1 MSGELALE
9 ARKIIKN
16 FGTNQV
22 LKEMDFQLRK
32 GEVHA
37 LLGINGA
44 GKSTLIKIISGA
56 YRQDSGQIFVDGK
69 DMGKLTPTK
78 AIESGIA
85 TIYQETSLFPE
96 LSVAENLSVGHRVR
110 KGKTLDW
117 KGTVEKARTVFN
129 NMGISIDPYARVGS
143 IGKANMQLVEIA
155 RSLST
160 DAKILIMDEPTSAL
174 SRKETDNLFE
184 IIRRLKAQ
192 GTSIIYISHRMEE
205 IFEIADRLTVLRDGK
220 AVGTKDVRDA
230 GVGWI
235 TSAMLGR
242 ASEAALKMGGHGTDE
257 VLLEVKGLGDGGLL
271 HDISFTVHRG
281 EIVALGG
288 LVGAGRSETA
298 KAVLGLDR
306 YTEGEVF
313 FKGKPLKK
321 NDFAGAIRSG
331 IGMIPEDR
339 AKEGLV
345 LDMTAYDNFIMAAL
359 PQISS
364 SAGVRNLP
372 EENRKVKELAD
383 SLMLNPN
390 RPDKS
395 SRSFSGGNQQKVVIG
410 KWLATNPELLVLD
423 EPTCGVDVGAK
434 FEIYKLIDQLAKEG
448 KGILV
453 ISSDLTEVEILADKT
468 LIMRSGT
475 IVCELDSR
483 ADQNEMLKYSIGGE
497 G

>member
-1 MSGELALE
+1 MTEALALE
-9 ARKIIKN
+9 AWKIVKS
-16 FGTNQV
+16 FGSNRV
-22 LKEMDFQLRK
+22 LKEMDFQLKK

-56 YRQDSGQIFVDGK
+56 HRQDSGQIFVDGQ

-110 KGKTLDW
+110 KGRTLDW
-117 KGTVEKARTVFN
+117 NGTVEKAQKVFE
-129 NMGISIDPYARVGS
+129 NMGISIDPYVKVGS

-174 SRKETDNLFE
+174 SRKETINLFE
-184 IIRRLKAQ
+184 IIRRLKEQ

-220 AVGTKDVRDA
+220 SVGTKDVKDA
-230 GVGWI
+230 EVGWI

-242 ASEAALKMGGHGTDE
+242 ESESNQKLGGHSQEE
-257 VLLEVKGLGDGGLL
+257 VLLDVKGLGDGKQL

-298 KAVLGLDR
+298 KAILGLDS
-306 YTEGEVF
+306 YKEGEVL

-321 NDFAGAIRSG
+321 NDFAQAIRSG
-331 IGMIPEDR
+331 IGLIPEDR

-345 LDMTAYDNFIMAAL
+345 LDMSAYDNFVMAAL

-364 SAGVRNLP
+364 SIGVRNLP
-372 EENRKVKELAD
+372 QEKKKVKDLAD
-383 SLMLNPN
+383 SLILNPN
-390 RPDKS
+390 RPEKP

-410 KWLATNPELLVLD
+410 KWLATNPDLLVLD

-434 FEIYKLIDQLAKEG
+434 FEIYKLIDQLAQEG

-453 ISSDLTEVEILADKT
+453 ISSDLTELEILADKT
-468 LIMRSGT
+468 LIMRDGT
-475 IVCELDSR
+475 IVFELDEK
-483 ADQNEMLKYSIGGE
+483 ADKNEMLKYSIGGE
-497 G
+497 N

>member
-1 MSGELALE
+1 MGEVLALE
-9 ARKIIKN
+9 ARKIVKN
-16 FGTNQV
+16 FGTNRV

-56 YRQDSGQIFVDGK
+56 YRQDGGQIFVDGE
-69 DMGKLTPTK
+69 DMGKLTPVK

-96 LSVAENLSVGHRVR
+96 LSIAENLSVGRRNR
-110 KGKTLDW
+110 KGRLLDW
-117 KGTVEKARTVFN
+117 KASVKKTEEVFQS
-129 NMGISIDPYARVGS
+129 MGISMDPYARVGS

-174 SRKETDNLFE
+174 SRKETDHLFE

-220 AVGTKDVRDA
+220 SVGTKDVKDA
-230 GVGWI
+230 DVSWI
-235 TSAMLGR
+235 TAAMLGR
-242 ASEAALKMGGHGTDE
+242 ASESTEKMGGHGTDE
-257 VLLEVKGLGDGGLL
+257 VLLEVKGLGNGGQLK
-271 HDISFTVHRG
+271 DISFTVHRG

-298 KAVLGLDR
+298 KAILGLDP
-306 YTEGEVF
+306 YTEGKVI
-313 FKGKPLKK
+313 FKGQPLKK

-331 IGMIPEDR
+331 IGLIPEDR

-345 LDMTAYDNFIMAAL
+345 LDMTAYDNFVMAAL

-364 SAGVRNLP
+364 PMGVRNLKT
-372 EENRKVKELAD
+372 ENRKVKELAD
-383 SLMLNPN
+383 SLILNPN
-390 RPDKS
+390 RPDKP

-410 KWLATNPELLVLD
+410 KWLAVNPDLLVLD

-434 FEIYKLIDQLAKEG
+434 FEIYKLIDQLAQEG

-453 ISSDLTEVEILADKT
+453 ISSDLTEVEILADKI
-468 LIMRSGT
+468 LIMRGGT
-475 IVCELDSR
+475 IVGELDGS
-483 ADQNEMLKYSIGGE
+483 ADKNEMLKYSIGGE
-497 G
+497 S